1 MLISEREAGRWLTIS
16 GSSSLFPAGRLLI
29 HGASPAG
36 PGREHR
42 LRKFTF
48 QFEAEMRGQ
57 VSGRGFGAQGQG
69 HSAGKAPPRSA
80 SRALS
85 DRKASTRHKG
95 TIRRVIT
102 ALPAATR
109 SSLGEG
115 LRE

>member
-57 VSGRGFGAQGQG
+57 CRGE
-69 HSAGKAPPRSA
+69 A
-80 SRALS
+80 SVLRG
-85 DRKASTRHKG
+85 KG
-95 TIRRVIT
+95 TVRAR
-102 ALPAATR
+102 LLRGPPP
-109 SSLGEG
+109 G
-115 LRE
+115 L